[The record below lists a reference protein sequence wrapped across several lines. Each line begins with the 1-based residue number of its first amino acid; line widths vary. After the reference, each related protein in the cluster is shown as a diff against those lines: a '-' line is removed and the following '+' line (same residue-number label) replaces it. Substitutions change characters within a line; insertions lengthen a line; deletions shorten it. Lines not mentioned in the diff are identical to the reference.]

1 MTAHHILLYSWVEA
15 KNEASVFEIHP
26 VKRHRMSE
34 TPTPIK
40 AHPEPELY
48 EIRVMGHLD
57 ARWANRFEGLTITL
71 EENGETLLSGPVA
84 DQAALHGLLKKVRD
98 LGMPLVSVNQV
109 QFDETHQ
116 DHSKQE
122 ETKMNSIKKIDT
134 KVLLS
139 TLWIVVMLNMLKADI
154 LSLNIPGA
162 AEEVARTSASTGAS
176 IPQLMLI
183 GAIMGQLAIAMIILS
198 RVLKYGLNRWVNIVV
213 GIVTIAYIWGGAAS
227 YPHYI
232 FIATVE
238 TLCLL
243 LIVWFAWTW
252 RNVEA

>member
-1 MTAHHILLYSWVEA
+1 MTKPPRSTALQYD
-15 KNEASVFEIHP
+15 
-26 VKRHRMSE
+26 
-34 TPTPIK
+34 
-40 AHPEPELY
+40 
-48 EIRVMGHLD
+48 IRIRGHLD
-57 ARWANRFEGLTITL
+57 DRWADWFDGLTITL
-71 EENGETLLSGPVA
+71 EDDGNTLLSGQVI

-98 LGMPLVSVNQV
+98 SGMPLVSINRV
-109 QFDETHQ
+109 QFNESHPYRTN
-116 DHSKQE
+116 KE
-122 ETKMNSIKKIDT
+122 KKMNISAIPTKKIDT

-139 TLWIVVMLNMLKADI
+139 TLWIVVMINMLKADI

-162 AEEVARTSASTGAS
+162 AEEVARTSASAGAS

-183 GAIMGQLAIAMIILS
+183 GAIMGQLGIAMIILS
-198 RVLKYGLNRWVNIVV
+198 RVLKHGINRWANIVV
-213 GIVTIAYIWGGAAS
+213 GIVTIAYIWGGIAP

-243 LIVWFAWTW
+243 LIIGFAWTW